1 MSTFERLR
9 EALRANLNDLLDR
22 AARRDD
28 VPVAEDAWQEA
39 RLQVREAAASLQA
52 VEREAAA
59 ARVAAE
65 RAEAD
70 ALAALRAGDEG
81 LARRHVASRLASE
94 AQARELE
101 SLAARERAY
110 LDDLR
115 QSLAVLD
122 RELAAFRSRASNL
135 EDGWRAADDA
145 ARAWSDRID
154 RLEAEAEALRDLWR
168 DLRDAPPR
176 EPPRVEDALR
186 KLKDEL
192 DKK

>member
-22 AARRDD
+22 AAGRDD
-28 VPVAEDAWQEA
+28 VAIAEDALQEA
-39 RLQVREAAASLQA
+39 RHQLGEAAASLQA
-52 VEREAAA
+52 IEREAAA
-59 ARVAAE
+59 ARVSAE
-65 RAEAD
+65 RAEAA

-81 LARRHVASRLASE
+81 LARRHIASRLASE
-94 AQARELE
+94 AQARKLE

-115 QSLAVLD
+115 QSLAALD
-122 RELAAFRSRASNL
+122 RELAALRARAADL
-135 EDGWRAADDA
+135 EDGWRAADEA

-154 RLEAEAEALRDLWR
+154 RLEAESEALRDLWR

-192 DKK
+192 NKK